1 MPLKQEVN
9 NSGIIL
15 MLLEV
20 AAERLVDDVRVLE
33 ITAEWLEDDVGVLEV
48 TAEWLKTM
56 SEF

>member
-1 MPLKQEVN
+1 
-9 NSGIIL
+9 

-33 ITAEWLEDDVGVLEV
+33 ITAERLN
-48 TAEWLKTM
+48 AM

>member
-1 MPLKQEVN
+1 VN
-9 NSGIIL
+9 NSDIIS

-33 ITAEWLEDDVGVLEV
+33 ITAERLNA
-48 TAEWLKTM
+48 T

>member
-1 MPLKQEVN
+1 VN

-33 ITAEWLEDDVGVLEV
+33 ITAE
-48 TAEWLKTM
+48 
-56 SEF
+56 

>member
-1 MPLKQEVN
+1 
-9 NSGIIL
+9 

-33 ITAEWLEDDVGVLEV
+33 ITAERLNA
-48 TAEWLKTM
+48 T

>member
-1 MPLKQEVN
+1 
-9 NSGIIL
+9 

-33 ITAEWLEDDVGVLEV
+33 ITAKRLN
-48 TAEWLKTM
+48 AM